1 MRARIAASTA
11 LLLLTGALA
20 CERPEPAIRR
30 SSAGAQAAVAEP
42 RARAAPAGR
51 QARTEAVDA
60 SRRTALVNAAERAS
74 AAVVSISTRARQEL
88 RARSPWDLFFV
99 PERSRL
105 VEGYGTG
112 FVARANGV
120 IVTNQHV
127 VANAERVVVT
137 LADGTDLPAKVL
149 GEDALTDIAVLRV
162 ERQGLPTV
170 STGRSTDLM
179 IGEWVVALGNPYA
192 YLLGN
197 AEPTVTVGVVSAT
210 NRNILPTGDQTG
222 LYFDMIQTDA
232 AINPGNSGGPL
243 TNALGEVV
251 GVNSSIFSSTG
262 GSVGL
267 GFAIPIERALR
278 VAEEIIQHGSV
289 RRAWVGLEVEG
300 ASAMRDWKR
309 AGGVT
314 VASVAPDGPAA
325 KAGLKRGDVLTE
337 ANGRPLRNYLDWEA
351 VKLDLHVGDAVELA
365 VRSGRRTGQRRVVT
379 GDLPTV
385 TAEKY
390 TLLEDLELITVTP
403 AVRAERGIRS
413 EEGVLIFKISP
424 AVSQAT
430 GLREGDVIL
439 AINRSPVRA
448 ASQVG
453 DLLNVRPGEV
463 VRLYLEREGQIT
475 FTDLVFR

>member
-1 MRARIAASTA
+1 MRVSSAASASLLMLAA
-11 LLLLTGALA
+11 LLA
-20 CERPEPAIRR
+20 CDRPEPAVHR
-30 SSAGAQAAVAEP
+30 SSAGAQAVTAQRAQP
-42 RARAAPAGR
+42 RPAA
-51 QARTEAVDA
+51 QAAVDA
-60 SRRTALVNAAERAS
+60 ARRTALVTATERVS
-74 AAVVSISTRARQEL
+74 AAVVSINARSRRDL
-88 RARSPWDLFFV
+88 RARSPWDFFFV

-112 FVARANGV
+112 FVVRPDG
-120 IVTNQHV
+120 IIITNQHV

-137 LADGTDLPAKVL
+137 LSDGTDLPAKVL
-149 GEDALTDIAVLRV
+149 GEDPLTDIAVLKV
-162 ERQGLPTV
+162 DRQGLPTARP
-170 STGRSTDLM
+170 GRSTDLM

-192 YLLGN
+192 FLLGN

-210 NRNILPTGDQTG
+210 NRNILPSGDQTG

-243 TNALGEVV
+243 TNALGEVI
-251 GVNSSIFSSTG
+251 GVNSSIFSSSG

-278 VAEEIIQHGSV
+278 VTEEIIKKGSV

-300 ASAMRDWKR
+300 ASAMRDWKT

-314 VASVAPDGPAA
+314 VTSVAPDGPAA
-325 KAGLKRGDVLTE
+325 KAGLERGDVLIE

-351 VKLDLHVGDAVELA
+351 VKLDLHVGDAVDLA
-365 VRSGRRTGQRRVVT
+365 VRSGRREVQRRVVT

-390 TLLEDLELITVTP
+390 TVLEDLELITVTP
-403 AVRAERGIRS
+403 AIRAERGIRS
-413 EEGVLIFKISP
+413 EEGVLIFRISP
-424 AVSQAT
+424 SVSEAT
-430 GLREGDVIL
+430 GLRAGDVIL
-439 AINRSPVRA
+439 AINRTAVRG

-453 DLLNVRPGEV
+453 ELLNVRPGEI
-463 VRLYLEREGQIT
+463 VRVYLEREGQIT

>member
-1 MRARIAASTA
+1 MRVPSARSAA
-11 LLLLTGALA
+11 LLLFAGALA
-20 CERPEPAIRR
+20 CDRAEPPVHRT
-30 SSAGAQAAVAEP
+30 SAGAQAAVQP
-42 RARAAPAGR
+42 QRLQGAPAA
-51 QARTEAVDA
+51 QAAIDA
-60 SRRTALVNAAERAS
+60 SRRTALVTAAERAS
-74 AAVVSISTRARQEL
+74 AAVVSINTRARQEL
-88 RARSPWDLFFV
+88 RANSPWDLFFV

-112 FVARANGV
+112 FVVRPNGI

-127 VANAERVVVT
+127 VANADRVVVT
-137 LADGTDLPAKVL
+137 LPDGTDLPGRVL
-149 GEDALTDIAVLRV
+149 GEDPLTDIAVIKV
-162 ERQGLPTV
+162 DRQGLPTV
-170 STGRSTDLM
+170 RTGRSTDLM

-210 NRNILPTGDQTG
+210 NRNILPSGDQTG

-243 TNALGEVV
+243 TNALGAVV

-278 VAEEIIQHGSV
+278 VTEEIIKSGSV
-289 RRAWVGLEVEG
+289 RRAWAGLEVEG
-300 ASAMRDWKR
+300 ASAMRNWKA

-314 VASVAPDGPAA
+314 VTSVAPDGPAA
-325 KAGLKRGDVLTE
+325 KAGLKRGDVLTK

-351 VKLDLHVGDAVELA
+351 VKLDLHVGDAVDLS
-365 VRSGRRTGQRRVVT
+365 VRSGRRETQRRVVT

-390 TLLEDLELITVTP
+390 TVLEDLELITVTP

-413 EEGVLIFKISP
+413 DQGVLIFKISDT
-424 AVSQAT
+424 VSEAT
-430 GLREGDVIL
+430 GLRPGDVIL
-439 AINRSPVRA
+439 AINRTAVRG

-453 DLLNVRPGEV
+453 ELLNVRPGEI
-463 VRLYLEREGQIT
+463 VRIYLEREGQIT
-475 FTDLVFR
+475 YTDLVFR

>member
-1 MRARIAASTA
+1 MRAPSARSAA
-11 LLLLTGALA
+11 LLVFAGAWA
-20 CERPEPAIRR
+20 CDRAEPPVHR
-30 SSAGAQAAVAEP
+30 SSAGAQAAAVQP
-42 RARAAPAGR
+42 QRPQSAPAA
-51 QARTEAVDA
+51 QTAIDA
-60 SRRTALVNAAERAS
+60 SRRTALVTAAERAS
-74 AAVVSISTRARQEL
+74 AAVVSINTRARREL
-88 RARSPWDLFFV
+88 RPSSPWDLFFV

-112 FVARANGV
+112 FVVRPNG
-120 IVTNQHV
+120 IIITNQHV
-127 VANAERVVVT
+127 VANADRVVVT
-137 LADGTDLPAKVL
+137 LPDGTDLPGQVL
-149 GEDALTDIAVLRV
+149 GEDPLTDIAVIKV
-162 ERQGLPTV
+162 DRQGLPTV
-170 STGRSTDLM
+170 RPGRSTDLM

-192 YLLGN
+192 FLLGN

-210 NRNILPTGDQTG
+210 NRNILPSGEQTG

-267 GFAIPIERALR
+267 GFAIPIERALG
-278 VAEEIIQHGSV
+278 VTEEIIKRGSV
-289 RRAWVGLEVEG
+289 RRAWVGLDVEG
-300 ASAMRDWKR
+300 ASAMRNWKA

-314 VASVAPDGPAA
+314 VTSVAPDGPAA

-351 VKLDLHVGDAVELA
+351 VKLDLHVGDAVNLS
-365 VRSGRRTGQRRVVT
+365 VRSGRRVAQRRVVT

-390 TLLEDLELITVTP
+390 TVLEDLELVTVTP

-413 EEGVLIFKISP
+413 EQGVLIFRISP
-424 AVSQAT
+424 SVSDAT
-430 GLREGDVIL
+430 GLRDGDVIL
-439 AINRSPVRA
+439 GINRTAVRG

-453 DLLNVRPGEV
+453 ELLNVRPGEI
-463 VRLYLEREGQIT
+463 VRIYLEREGQVT

>member
-1 MRARIAASTA
+1 MRAWIGCSAA
-11 LLLLTGALA
+11 LLLAYGVAA
-20 CERPEPAIRR
+20 CEERAPAVQT
-30 SSAGAQAAVAEP
+30 SSAGAQATAAE
-42 RARAAPAGR
+42 RSARQTAI
-51 QARTEAVDA
+51 DA
-60 SRRTALVNAAERAS
+60 SRRTALVTAAERAS
-74 AAVVSISTRARQEL
+74 NAVVSISATARREA
-88 RARSPWDLFFV
+88 RPRSPWDFFFV
-99 PERSRL
+99 PERSRV

-112 FVARANGV
+112 FVVRPNGI

-137 LADGTDLPAKVL
+137 LADGGDLPATVL
-149 GEDALTDIAVLRV
+149 GEDPLTDIAVLQV
-162 ERQGLPTV
+162 KRQDLTTV

-197 AEPTVTVGVVSAT
+197 SEPTVTVGVVSGT
-210 NRNILPTGDQTG
+210 NRNILPSGDQTG

-251 GVNSSIFSSTG
+251 GVNSSIFSASG
-262 GSVGL
+262 GSIGL

-278 VAEEIIQHGSV
+278 VADEIIQHGTV
-289 RRAWVGLEVEG
+289 RRAWLGLEVEG
-300 ASAMRDWKR
+300 ASAMRSWKT

-314 VASVAPDGPAA
+314 VSSVAPGGPAA
-325 KAGLKRGDVLTE
+325 KASLRKGDVLTE

-351 VKLDLHVGDAVELA
+351 VKLDLHVGDAVELSA
-365 VRSGRRTGQRRVVT
+365 RSGRQTTRRRVVT

-390 TLLEDLELITVTP
+390 TLLEDLELINVTP

-430 GLREGDVIL
+430 GLRDGDVIL
-439 AINRSPVRA
+439 AINRTAVRA

-453 DLLNVRPGEV
+453 ELLNVRPGEV